1 MGEEERDEGLA
12 KLREDGK
19 RGYVW
24 IMTLEA
30 IKEAIEQLP
39 PEQQTILAD
48 WISERDWQA
57 WDEQIERDFSP
68 GGRGMPL
75 LAELEREI
83 AEGKTEMLTSGSW
96 QNLRARPAI

>member
-1 MGEEERDEGLA
+1 MRARGGAARKVARRLET
-12 KLREDGK
+12 
-19 RGYVW
+19 GYVW
-24 IMTLEA
+24 GMTLEA

-39 PEQQTILAD
+39 AEQQAILAD

-57 WDEQIERDFSP
+57 WDKQIERDFSP

-83 AEGKTEMLTSGSW
+83 AEGKTVPMEEGFA
-96 QNLRARPAI
+96 ARRKSRP

>member
-1 MGEEERDEGLA
+1 
-12 KLREDGK
+12 
-19 RGYVW
+19 
-24 IMTLEA
+24 MTLAA

-39 PEQQTILAD
+39 PEEQTILAS
-48 WISERDWQA
+48 WLSERDWKA

-83 AEGKTEMLTSGSW
+83 AEGQT
-96 QNLRARPAI
+96 RPLEEGLAERRRKSRQ